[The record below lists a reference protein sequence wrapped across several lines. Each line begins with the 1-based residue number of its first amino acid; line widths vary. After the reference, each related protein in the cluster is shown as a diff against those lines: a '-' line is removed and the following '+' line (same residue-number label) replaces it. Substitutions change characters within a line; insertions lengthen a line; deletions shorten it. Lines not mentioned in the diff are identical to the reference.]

1 MRKAGVV
8 GWPIAHSRS
17 PLIHGHW
24 LHEHGLEGSYERIPV
39 EPAAADGFFATFAD
53 SGFVGCN
60 VTLPYKEV
68 AAGHARHLEPVAARL
83 GAANTLWLD
92 DGRLCATNTDVE
104 GFLGNLDAAEPGWD
118 ADPSVSLVLGAGG
131 AAKAVVDGLVER
143 GFTVRVANRTLARA
157 EDLARRYPGRATA
170 HLLSESN
177 RFVPEAALIVN
188 TTSVGMKG
196 EGELDLELDRAAPES
211 IAADIVYVPL
221 ETPFLKRAA
230 AAGLRTVDG
239 LGMLLHQA
247 IPGFERWF
255 GIRPT
260 VTPELRARVE
270 ADL

>member
-8 GWPIAHSRS
+8 GWPVAHSRS

-24 LHEHGLEGSYERIPV
+24 LREHGIAGSYERIPV
-39 EPAAADGFFATFAD
+39 EPTAADAFFATFAD
-53 SGFVGCN
+53 SGFSGCN
-60 VTLPYKEV
+60 VTIPFKEV
-68 AAGHARHLEPVAARL
+68 AAGHASHLEPVAARL

-104 GFLGNLDAAEPGWD
+104 GFLANLDATTPGWD
-118 ADPSVSLVLGAGG
+118 GNPTVALVLGAGG
-131 AAKAVVDGLVER
+131 AAKAVVDGLVDR
-143 GFTVRVANRTLARA
+143 GFAVRVANRTLGRA
-157 EDLARRYPGRATA
+157 ETLVAQYRGMATA
-170 HLLSESN
+170 HLLSEAN
-177 RFVPEAALIVN
+177 RFVGESTLIVN

-196 EGELDLELDRAAPES
+196 EGDLDLDLDHAGSES

-221 ETPFLKRAA
+221 ETAFLKRAA

-247 IPGFERWF
+247 VPGFERWF
-255 GIRPT
+255 GVRPT
-260 VTPELRARVE
+260 VTPELRALVE